1 MSLKKFIAQENQVT
15 AMWNN
20 DPDAVVYPE
29 DTGKLTTAHKQQ
41 LAQRLL
47 SALSPE
53 NLCCDGELRGAKL
66 RAKSNLLNKA
76 KADLEA
82 MGQKV
87 EWDMADYA

>member
-1 MSLKKFIAQENQVT
+1 MSLKKFIAQENQL
-15 AMWNN
+15 AEMW
-20 DPDAVVYPE
+20 
-29 DTGKLTTAHKQQ
+29 GKGNQAWTVFPTNPSELTDGNKKE

-66 RAKSNLLNKA
+66 RAKANLLNAA

-87 EWDMADYA
+87 EWDFEAM